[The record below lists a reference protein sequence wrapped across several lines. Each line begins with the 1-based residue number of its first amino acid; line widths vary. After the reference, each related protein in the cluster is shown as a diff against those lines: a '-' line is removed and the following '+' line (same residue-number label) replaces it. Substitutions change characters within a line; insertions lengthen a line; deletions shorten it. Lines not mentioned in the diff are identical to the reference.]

1 MVIWRSLSP
10 SVLARVLEMAAA
22 EPVRRP
28 TAPNQRRVSDTTGTA
43 STSPGTEL
51 DNIAGAK
58 SLPGE

>member
-10 SVLARVLEMAAA
+10 SILARVLEMAAA

-28 TAPNQRRVSDTTGTA
+28 ATPNQRRMSDTAGTA
-43 STSPGTEL
+43 GKSAATEP
-51 DNIAGAK
+51 DNVAGAK